1 MRSVWKDLSRT
12 SDERVA
18 ALMEAMTLEE
28 KVAQLGGA
36 WPGFSLRGEASEG
49 SSGEVSPFQDSFEE
63 VPWEQARV
71 RGVGHLTRPYG
82 TAPISVGDG
91 ARKLV
96 GMQRDL
102 MTETRLGVPAIAH
115 EECLTGFTTFGA
127 TIYPAPLALAATF
140 DPDLVESVAARI
152 GSDLH
157 RAGIHQGLS
166 PVLDVVRDYRW
177 GRVEE
182 TMGEDPY
189 LCSVAGAAYVRGL
202 EGEGVVAT
210 LKHFVGYSASRAAR
224 NHAPVSMGRRE
235 LLDVMLPPFEAAIRE
250 GGARSVMNSY
260 TDIDGVPV
268 AADET
273 LLTGLLRESVGFRGV
288 VVSDYWAV
296 SLLANVHR
304 VAAGEAEAGALA
316 LRAGIDVE
324 LPIARAY
331 AAGLVE
337 LVRVGG
343 LDEAIVDRALERV
356 LTMKLEL
363 GLLDDGYDPAATVD
377 PDLDLDSEANRL
389 VAARAAEQAVVLL
402 KNADLLPLTAAP
414 RTIAVIGPAADEARS
429 FLGCYSYPN
438 HVLHRFPDVGIG
450 VAAPTLL
457 DAVRAEF
464 PGSTVLHSAGC
475 DFRGSDATGI
485 DAAFEVASA
494 ADLVIVA
501 VGDIAGLFGTGTSGE
516 GCDAPDLTLPG
527 VQDELLDRLLDAGTP
542 TIVVCVS
549 GRPVRAGAARG
560 PCAGDPAGVHAR
572 PGRGRRHHRHPLG
585 QGQPQR
591 SAAGPGPRA
600 ALRAAVH
607 LLAAVVRPAPTRCQ
621 LPLSPGPLPVRS
633 RTDLHHVPV
642 QRVPLQRG
650 SDPHRRSGLG
660 LGDCHQHR
668 EPPRRRGRPALPE
681 RPGRRGGPTH
691 QHADRVRPRT
701 AAAGRVRDGRVRRL
715 DGSTCLPR
723 SPRRAHRRR
732 RRHRPVGRAFG
743 AGHRVRDDR
752 GGNRPDALGRVRP
765 RTADSHIPHAGR
777 RREPPATSTRARHP
791 PCPPR
796 DLAWPCSPT
805 ESAHPRTSFS
815 MAPNSPLTLSI
826 VLTASTGGPGRTR

>member
-1 MRSVWKDLSRT
+1 MRPVWQDPSRT
-12 SDERVA
+12 SEERVA
-18 ALMEAMTLEE
+18 ALMRDMTLEE

-331 AAGLVE
+331 AAGLVD

-549 GRPVRAGAARG
+549 GRPYALGRHEGRAQAILQAFMPGQAAAAAITGILSGRVNPSG
-560 PCAGDPAGVHAR
+560 RLPVQVPALPFGQ
-572 PGRGRRHHRHPLG
+572 PSTYLQPLY
-585 QGQPQR
+585 GQPQ
-591 SAAGPGPRA
+591 
-600 ALRAAVH
+600 
-607 LLAAVVRPAPTRCQ
+607 LAASSLSAPVLYPFGHGLTFTTFRYSEFRCSADQIPTDGRVSVSVTVTNTGNRPGAEVVQLYLSDPVAEVARPTSMLIGFA
-621 LPLSPGPLPVRS
+621 
-633 RTDLHHVPV
+633 
-642 QRVPLQRG
+642 RVPLQPGESATVAFDVSTDRLAY
-650 SDPHRRSGLG
+650 H
-660 LGDCHQHR
+660 
-668 EPPRRRGRPALPE
+668 
-681 RPGRRGGPTH
+681 GRRGERIV
-691 QHADRVRPRT
+691 D
-701 AAAGRVRDGRVRRL
+701 AGDIGLSVGRSVRDIEFETTVAVTGQ
-715 DGSTCLPR
+715 TR
-723 SPRRAHRRR
+723 S
-732 RRHRPVGRAFG
+732 VGF
-743 AGHRVRDDR
+743 DR
-752 GGNRPDALGRVRP
+752 ELL
-765 RTADSHIPHAGR
+765 T
-777 RREPPATSTRARHP
+777 ATSVTRGADVNLPEQHRGAASS
-791 PCPPR
+791 
-796 DLAWPCSPT
+796 LPT
-805 ESAHPRTSFS
+805 A
-815 MAPNSPLTLSI
+815 
-826 VLTASTGGPGRTR
+826 